1 MKKRQQQAGFTLIEL
16 VASAVLTSMMM
27 TAILG
32 IVWSTLK
39 QTQQLQKNE
48 AQRKSSVI
56 LVQQLRMDLQNA
68 RGMQVDPAGITLHGF
83 LGRDQTSR
91 SISLTAG
98 RVRYAI
104 REAKN
109 KRILARTS
117 DGVRWEPL
125 WFNCGAIAIE
135 PLSYR
140 EPDDDDLRM
149 TETGGLPEIPE
160 SFRISVR
167 SDDGEIIWKEVIH
180 HHEN

>member
-68 RGMQVDPAGITLHGF
+68 RG
-83 LGRDQTSR
+83 
-91 SISLTAG
+91 
-98 RVRYAI
+98 
-104 REAKN
+104 N
-109 KRILARTS
+109 
-117 DGVRWEPL
+117 
-125 WFNCGAIAIE
+125 
-135 PLSYR
+135 
-140 EPDDDDLRM
+140 
-149 TETGGLPEIPE
+149 
-160 SFRISVR
+160 
-167 SDDGEIIWKEVIH
+167 
-180 HHEN
+180 